1 MMEIYKPSRMIF
13 IATGG
18 INYGDDPDYA
28 TYYTYEWNVYLQL
41 MLNFAYPEA
50 NIPIVRGMQAEEV
63 MDRLKA
69 FGSVNL
75 HETNVD
81 IVRQVLAKYP
91 ECETIIRN
99 YEDLDLNPYVDEAST
114 SIKS

>member
-1 MMEIYKPSRMIF
+1 MKNVYKPSMMRF
-13 IATGG
+13 VSVGG

-28 TYYTYEWNVYLQL
+28 AYYMYERNVYLQL

-50 NIPIVRGMQAEEV
+50 DIPIVRGMQAEEI

-69 FGSVNL
+69 FGSVDL
-75 HETNVD
+75 HETNVN

-91 ECETIIRN
+91 ECETMLRN
-99 YEDLDLNPYVDEAST
+99 YEDLDLNPYVDEA
-114 SIKS
+114 KK